1 MKTRMRRFFK
11 IAIVAALA
19 LPLVCSCSD
28 SSKKELAGLV
38 RELADKDATIDSDD
52 WKKIAEFMDA
62 NKAHMKEFYKD
73 GHLDE
78 DAVKE
83 YIQKMYSKGKD
94 QKDITFW
101 GKADKRFLTVKFYL
115 ERSGSMVSYD
125 SPQTSG
131 EFKKAIV
138 KMLNS
143 LPSDNEDNIIFVVND
158 AVYNYPKSYKE
169 FITDNNIF
177 KTTEGI
183 GDPKYTDFG
192 LILDSILNKNERNE
206 LSILASDMIYSTRD
220 LTTVNKQ
227 KVLNEA
233 EGVANAIFK
242 EKASHKSM
250 LIMKMTSSYAGNY
263 YPYNSPSKG
272 TNYNGKRPYY
282 LLIVGDNDDIARLT
296 NDPQYSAFSKFSELE
311 GFEHKYLFDASDAY
325 KPFYTIMLKG
335 KESRGM
341 FRPTKGQTERITSIE
356 DVKADRNSDDLQ
368 IEVAVN
374 LGGMLIDSDYLT
386 DAKNYLVKSDDK
398 IEIKGIRAITAD
410 DRNANNKKITLN

>member
-242 EKASHKSM
+242 EKA
-250 LIMKMTSSYAGNY
+250 IMRTTRLRRAPITTANALTTCSLWATTTILRDLRTTRSI
-263 YPYNSPSKG
+263 
-272 TNYNGKRPYY
+272 
-282 LLIVGDNDDIARLT
+282 LLSL
-296 NDPQYSAFSKFSELE
+296 SL
-311 GFEHKYLFDASDAY
+311 
-325 KPFYTIMLKG
+325 
-335 KESRGM
+335 
-341 FRPTKGQTERITSIE
+341 
-356 DVKADRNSDDLQ
+356 
-368 IEVAVN
+368 VN
-374 LGGMLIDSDYLT
+374 LRALSISISLMRATLISRSIL
-386 DAKNYLVKSDDK
+386 SC
-398 IEIKGIRAITAD
+398 
-410 DRNANNKKITLN
+410 